1 MFTAT
6 SKCSSDPSATS
17 NLGGRRVLPLE
28 QTVAQKAWEWMVSGR
43 IWMHPQTSYYTVCR
57 QVSAHEGLRTDT
69 NTLRRA
75 AKLIEQRLQ

>member
-1 MFTAT
+1 MKSTINELF
-6 SKCSSDPSATS
+6 KNPSITS

-28 QTVAQKAWEWMVSGR
+28 QTLAQKAWEWMVSGR

-57 QVSAHEGLRTDT
+57 QVSVQEDLRTDT

-75 AKLIEQRLQ
+75 AKLIEKRLQ